1 MRAKKDEL
9 LAHSL
14 LFSGLPREQ
23 VEKIAEIAVTKRYG
37 KGASIF
43 FEGDPGIGFFMV
55 ASGKV
60 KIFKTSFDGK
70 EQILHIFG
78 PGEPFG
84 EVPVFHGNPFPAN
97 AEALSECEVLFFPRA
112 EFVGLITGNPSLAL
126 NMLAVL
132 ALRLRR
138 FATQVENLSLK
149 EVPGRLAAYL
159 QYLMEEQ
166 QRQDRVVLDIPKGQ
180 LASLLG
186 TSSETLSRI
195 FNKMSEEG
203 LIRVEGKTIFIL
215 DRERLKER

>member
-1 MRAKKDEL
+1 MHKKNDL
-9 LAHSL
+9 LASSL
-14 LFSGLPREQ
+14 LFSGLPDEQ
-23 VEKIAEIAVTKRYG
+23 LHTIAEIAITKSYS
-37 KGASIF
+37 KGESIF
-43 FEGDPGIGFFMV
+43 FEGEPGIGFYMV
-55 ASGKV
+55 TRGKV

-84 EVPVFHGNPFPAN
+84 EVPVFHGNPYPAN
-97 AEALSECEVLFFPRA
+97 AEALSECEVLFFPRT
-112 EFVGLITGNPSLAL
+112 EFVGLITTQPSLAL

-138 FATQVENLSLK
+138 FTTQVENLSLK
-149 EVPGRLAAYL
+149 EVPGRLASYL
-159 QYLMEEQ
+159 YYLMEEQ

-215 DRERLKER
+215 DGQRLSER

>member
-1 MRAKKDEL
+1 MRKKNEI
-9 LAHSL
+9 LAASL
-14 LFSGLPREQ
+14 LFSGLPDEQ
-23 VEKIAEIAVTKRYG
+23 LHKISEISISKRYS
-37 KGASIF
+37 KGESIF
-43 FEGDPGIGFFMV
+43 FEGEPGIGFYMV
-55 ASGKV
+55 AGGKV
-60 KIFKTSFDGK
+60 KIFKTSFDGR

-84 EVPVFHGNPFPAN
+84 EVPVFHGTPFPAN
-97 AEALSECEVLFFPRA
+97 AEALNECEVLFFPRA
-112 EFVGLITGNPSLAL
+112 EFVGLITAHPSLAL

-149 EVPGRLAAYL
+149 EVPGRLASYL

-166 QRQDRVVLDIPKGQ
+166 QRQDQVVLDIPKGQ

-195 FNKMSEEG
+195 FSKMSEEG

-215 DRERLKER
+215 NEERLRER